1 MCCLTTA
8 ILQSY
13 TVFADVQF
21 KMFVQKKKMRDREE
35 GGREGKK
42 KKDSLHCQSDQ
53 MGLKEKQGAT
63 ESIGNCRNW

>member
-35 GGREGKK
+35 GGREG
-42 KKDSLHCQSDQ
+42 
-53 MGLKEKQGAT
+53 GKEKKRFITLSVRPDGT
-63 ESIGNCRNW
+63 EGETGCH

>member
-42 KKDSLHCQSDQ
+42 KRFITLSVRPD
-53 MGLKEKQGAT
+53 GT
-63 ESIGNCRNW
+63 EGETGCH

>member
-1 MCCLTTA
+1 
-8 ILQSY
+8 
-13 TVFADVQF
+13 
-21 KMFVQKKKMRDREE
+21 MRDREE